1 MGLLSD
7 DNCVTNAGL
16 LLSDQGALKQ
26 SKIKRIVYVS
36 CNPSSF
42 ARDID
47 LLKEDYEIKKA
58 TVVDM
63 FAYTTGVECVALLE
77 RK

>member
-1 MGLLSD
+1 VVIDPPRKGLD
-7 DNCVTNAGL
+7 AKVIE
-16 LLSDQGALKQ
+16 ALKQ

-58 TVVDM
+58 TLVDM